1 MKVYVL
7 LYLPYLNQI
16 LETELTCPYKWLYSI
31 HLVPVKYPYLYLK
44 GQGLV
49 QLFMLISLYYKSV

>member
-16 LETELTCPYKWLYSI
+16 LETGLTCSYKWLYSI
-31 HLVPVKYPYLYLK
+31 HLEPVKYLYLYLK